1 MWLRLPPL
9 LLVRINYIIKIGLIF
24 NGQENLINR
33 RLSLEVIKN
42 KFQKLAPQ
50 EIDIVIKELT

>member
-1 MWLRLPPL
+1 MSLRLPPL

-42 KFQKLAPQ
+42 KFQKLAQQ
-50 EIDIVIKELT
+50 EIDIVIEELT